1 MSVGLCLFVY
11 IDIATTEIIHITDN
25 CSSFSRAKYFDVT
38 RFPMSDV
45 ATPAII
51 IYIQWK
57 LVSSIVPL
65 LEFLVSSSGTRGPWT
80 SVYLL
85 VQNSLSS
92 SNGVARTSGYI
103 ELETPPLDRNNSN
116 LLELILIIRRFISK
130 VQIYLDLL

>member
-51 IYIQWK
+51 IYIYINFNDNK
-57 LVSSIVPL
+57 
-65 LEFLVSSSGTRGPWT
+65 
-80 SVYLL
+80 
-85 VQNSLSS
+85 
-92 SNGVARTSGYI
+92 ARR
-103 ELETPPLDRNNSN
+103 P
-116 LLELILIIRRFISK
+116 IS
-130 VQIYLDLL
+130 QYEQHRA